1 MVAAMLAGICVGI
14 ALLAWLLR
22 SSAGRAPLR
31 LEGGELS
38 RLRSLSDKLH
48 REEVQPF
55 E

>member
-1 MVAAMLAGICVGI
+1 MLAGICVGI
-14 ALLAWLLR
+14 AVLAWLLR
-22 SSAGRAPLR
+22 ASAEKGPLR
-31 LEGGELS
+31 LDVGELT

>member
-1 MVAAMLAGICVGI
+1 MAPGILAGICVGI
-14 ALLAWLLR
+14 AVLAGLLR
-22 SSAGRAPLR
+22 WGGEKGPLR

-38 RLRSLSDKLH
+38 RLRSLSEKRH

>member
-1 MVAAMLAGICVGI
+1 MVAGICIGI

-22 SSAGRAPLR
+22 PGAGKGRLR
-31 LEGGELS
+31 VEGGELI

-48 REEVQPF
+48 REEVHPF

>member
-1 MVAAMLAGICVGI
+1 MLAGICVGI

-22 SSAGRAPLR
+22 SGAEKGPLR
-31 LEGGELS
+31 VEGGELT